1 MTKPITVV
9 LAEDHM
15 VVREGLRLLLE
26 AEGDIEVVGEAKT
39 GREAVQMAKKLRPDV
54 VLMDIAMPLLNGIQA
69 TRQILREHPKAKV
82 LILSAYA
89 DPVYVDQVIGIGI
102 IGYLIK
108 QTSAKVLAQAV
119 RKVCSGEK
127 FFSPS
132 VSKYLQNSEEMLPL
146 QKRRSQNQI
155 ICLSSREAELLQ
167 LIAEGHGN
175 KQIAS
180 ELGISVKTV
189 EKHRQHLME
198 KLDIHEIAGLT
209 RYALAKGLTEHT

>member
-26 AEGDIEVVGEAKT
+26 GEGDIQVVGEAKT
-39 GREAVQMAKKLRPDV
+39 GREAVQMAKALRPDV
-54 VLMDIAMPLLNGIQA
+54 VVMDIAMPLLNGIQA
-69 TRQILREHPKAKV
+69 TRQILRDHSQAKV

-89 DPVYVDQVIGIGI
+89 DPVYIDQVIGIGVAA
-102 IGYLIK
+102 YLVK
-108 QTSAKVLAQAV
+108 QTSAEVLAKAV
-119 RKVCSGEK
+119 RKVRSGEK

-132 VSKYLQNSEEMLPL
+132 VSKYLQNSNGTRPS
-146 QKRRSQNQI
+146 QKGRSTKHI
-155 ICLSSREAELLQ
+155 VCLSSREAELLQ
-167 LIAEGHGN
+167 LVAEGLGN

-189 EKHRQHLME
+189 QKHRQHLME
-198 KLDIHEIAGLT
+198 KLNIHETAGLT
-209 RYALAKGLTEHT
+209 RYALTHGLA